1 MHFSSNKSD
10 HSKDPEPTVLRPYHE
25 QNGPGSSLFHF
36 KVTPP
41 VPQKGTPDR
50 TPPEAQFKDLLR
62 ELPSSDQS
70 SRWNTTFL
78 IHLHGH
84 GT

>member
-1 MHFSSNKSD
+1 MRFSSNKSD

-41 VPQKGTPDR
+41 APRKGTPR
-50 TPPEAQFKDLLR
+50 SPLPLNISENCLQSDLTVAL
-62 ELPSSDQS
+62 
-70 SRWNTTFL
+70 W
-78 IHLHGH
+78 
-84 GT
+84 